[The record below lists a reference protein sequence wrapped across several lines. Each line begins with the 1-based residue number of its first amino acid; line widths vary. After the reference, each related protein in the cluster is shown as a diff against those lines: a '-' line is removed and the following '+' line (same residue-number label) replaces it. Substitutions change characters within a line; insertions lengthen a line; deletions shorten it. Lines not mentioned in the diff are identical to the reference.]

1 MPGLDLG
8 LKKPLPAH
16 GLGLK
21 PWHEALVSRRSILH
35 GFLALNPYKNNLKY
49 LSLLYEILIL
59 VISHGTMTTEM
70 MCSGLSDNELK
81 FVNAVRENLFL
92 QHIDRPTGPLG
103 NEVQI
108 NLTH

>member
-1 MPGLDLG
+1 
-8 LKKPLPAH
+8 
-16 GLGLK
+16 
-21 PWHEALVSRRSILH
+21 
-35 GFLALNPYKNNLKY
+35 
-49 LSLLYEILIL
+49 
-59 VISHGTMTTEM
+59 MTTEM